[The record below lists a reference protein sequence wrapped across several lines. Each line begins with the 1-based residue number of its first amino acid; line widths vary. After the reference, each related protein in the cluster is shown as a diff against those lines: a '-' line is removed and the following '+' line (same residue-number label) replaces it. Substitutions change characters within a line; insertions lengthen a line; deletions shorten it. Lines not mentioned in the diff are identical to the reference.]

1 MERDCPRVL
10 MIQILQKTHGP
21 FESNLLVN
29 RELRP
34 FPQMGEVRVQLR
46 CAPILAMD
54 LLTLAGLYPLAPPF
68 PRTPG
73 AEGVGVVDAVGP
85 GSEALLGRRVLL
97 PIRSGS
103 WREQVVLPT
112 SSVWP
117 VESAASDED
126 LCTLRVNGLSAAA
139 MIEDLPRGEWLLQSA
154 GSGGVGR
161 AVVHWA
167 KKKGLRVL
175 SVVRSESRAQTIR
188 DLGSDW
194 VLVDGP
200 DLPQRVR
207 EVVKEPISLALDGIG
222 GELCARLGD
231 CLDRGGRLLHYGAMS
246 REAPRLSVSAAVFR
260 GVTLEGFWLK
270 RWTDRCAD
278 LGEALNALAKDPP
291 PLEIAARFGLHQIH
305 EALALAKSPDRRG
318 RVLLVPGILS
328 E

>member
-1 MERDCPRVL
+1 
-10 MIQILQKTHGP
+10 MIQITQTALGPLEANLEIEQVEGPHPQK
-21 FESNLLVN
+21 
-29 RELRP
+29 
-34 FPQMGEVRVQLR
+34 GEVRVQLR

-54 LLTLAGLYPLAPPF
+54 LLTLVGLYPLAPPF
-68 PRTPG
+68 PYTPG

-85 GSEALLGRRVLL
+85 GSEALLGQRVLL

-103 WREQVVLPT
+103 WREQVVLPS

-117 VESAASDED
+117 VDSSASDED

-167 KKKGLRVL
+167 KKKGLRVV
-175 SVVRSESRAQTIR
+175 SIVRCESRAQAIR

-200 DLPQRVR
+200 DLPRRIR

-231 CLDRGGRLLHYGAMS
+231 CLHRGGRILHYGAMS
-246 REAPRLSVSAAVFR
+246 RQAPRLSVSAAVFR
-260 GVTLEGFWLK
+260 GVTLQGFWLK
-270 RWTDRCAD
+270 RWTDRCPD
-278 LGEALNALAKDPP
+278 LGEALSKLAKNPP
-291 PLEIAARFGLHQIH
+291 PLEIAARFGLEQIH
-305 EALALAKSPDRRG
+305 EALELAKSPDRRG
-318 RVLLVPGILS
+318 RVLLVP
-328 E
+328 